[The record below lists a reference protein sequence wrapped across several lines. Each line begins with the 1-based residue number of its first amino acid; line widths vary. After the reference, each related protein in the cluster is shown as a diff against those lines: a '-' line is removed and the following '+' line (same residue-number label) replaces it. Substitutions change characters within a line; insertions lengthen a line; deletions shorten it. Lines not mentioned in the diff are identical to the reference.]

1 MTTRRPKRLRA
12 ALVLAL
18 SMTATAAHALPA
30 PSHKLFLQ
38 SRVGLGYW
46 HYFQTDFAPRELD
59 GGFLEV
65 VGAVGGSP
73 APGFII
79 AGQIVATLYF
89 PTTGVQG
96 SANQPLPSGVGG
108 GGDLGAL
115 FTWMPN
121 PDRPRFA
128 LQFGAGFTGG
138 GAPPQVWGGVGP
150 YLAPGA
156 SIVVLNSGK
165 SHLAVDLRLKYAP
178 LFSSDA
184 PGATKN
190 LVSISAGF
198 GWIFY

>member
-1 MTTRRPKRLRA
+1 MTTKRSLRLA
-12 ALVLAL
+12 ALVLVL
-18 SMTATAAHALPA
+18 SSMATAASAQPA
-30 PSHKLFLQ
+30 PSHRLFLQ

-46 HYFQTDFAPRELD
+46 HYFQTDFAPREID
-59 GGFLEV
+59 GGFLEI

-73 APGFII
+73 APGFI
-79 AGQIVATLYF
+79 VAAQVVAALYF
-89 PTTGVQG
+89 PSTGVYG
-96 SANQPLPSGVGG
+96 RANQPLPSGVTG

-115 FTWMPN
+115 FTWMPS

-128 LQFGAGFTGG
+128 LQLGAGFTGQG
-138 GAPPQVWGGVGP
+138 LAGIWGGLGP

-156 SIVVLNSGK
+156 SIVVLNNGK

-190 LVSISAGF
+190 YVGVTAGF
-198 GWIFY
+198 GWLFY